1 MLDKL
6 FKRAETRKSLDDLGP
21 LYHSYRLF
29 GFKNQQITGIFQP
42 NQACKEPI
50 ILSYIL
56 LALAKCKTSSDM
68 PVTFAEL
75 FCADGYY
82 AMAARHLGASIAIG
96 IDNNHDGHF
105 TVAKK
110 IADRLEIDN
119 CAFIEMDVNA
129 IESMAPQDIVAN
141 IGGLYHV
148 ENPEEILD
156 KSYSLA
162 RRFLIVQ
169 TVVSLASEAEDYY
182 ESPAPGWTWG
192 NRYSRLSFKR
202 LIESKGWHI
211 IDSHFNILEGN
222 DRPEDRGSVY
232 FLIQKGGR

>member
-1 MLDKL
+1 MLNKL
-6 FKRAETRKSLDDLGP
+6 FKQKNIKNSLDNLGP

-29 GFKNQQITGIFQP
+29 GVENQQLPGVFQP

-82 AMAARHLGASIAIG
+82 AMAARHLGASTAVG
-96 IDNNHDGHF
+96 IDNNREGHF

-110 IADRLEIDN
+110 IAKRLEIDN
-119 CAFIEMDVNA
+119 CTFIEMDVND
-129 IESMAPQDIVAN
+129 IEAMAPIDIVAN

-182 ESPAPGWTWG
+182 ESPAPNWTWG
-192 NRYSRLSFKR
+192 NRYSHLSFKN
-202 LIESKGWHI
+202 LIENKGWNI

-222 DRPEDRGSVY
+222 DKPEDRGSIY
-232 FLIQKGGR
+232 FLIQKDS

>member
-1 MLDKL
+1 MLSKL
-6 FKRAETRKSLDDLGP
+6 FKRVDTRRSLDNLGP

-29 GFKNQQITGIFQP
+29 GVNNQQIPGVFQP

-96 IDNNHDGHF
+96 VDNNREGHF

-110 IADRLEIDN
+110 IAERLEINN
-119 CAFIEMDVNA
+119 CTFIEMDVND
-129 IESMAPQDIVAN
+129 IETMAPLDIVAN

-148 ENPEEILD
+148 ENPEEILE

-169 TVVSLASEAEDYY
+169 TVVSLASVAEDYY
-182 ESPAPGWTWG
+182 ESPAPGWAWG

-202 LIESKGWHI
+202 LIESKGWNI

-222 DRPEDRGSVY
+222 ERPEDKGSVY
-232 FLIQKGGR
+232 FLIQKDG

>member
-1 MLDKL
+1 MFDKQINP
-6 FKRAETRKSLDDLGP
+6 AEKQKKLDDLGP
-21 LYHSYRLF
+21 LYHSYRLL
-29 GFKNQQITGIFQP
+29 GVKNQQRPGIFQA

-56 LALAKCKTSSDM
+56 LALAKCKTSREVS
-68 PVTFAEL
+68 VTFAEL

-82 AMAARHLGASIAIG
+82 AMAARHFGASVSLG
-96 IDNNHDGHF
+96 VDNNRSGHLP
-105 TVAKK
+105 VAKI
-110 IADRLEIDN
+110 IAKRLEIDN
-119 CAFIEMDVNA
+119 CTFIEMDVNDIDTLA
-129 IESMAPQDIVAN
+129 SLDIVAN

-156 KSYSLA
+156 KSYALA

-169 TVVSLASEAEDYY
+169 TVVSQASDAEDYY

-222 DRPEDRGSVY
+222 SRPEDRGSIY
-232 FLIQKGGR
+232 FLIQKDG

>member
-1 MLDKL
+1 MISKI
-6 FKRAETRKSLDDLGP
+6 FKREDARKSLESLGP

-29 GFKNQQITGIFQP
+29 GVKNQQLPGAFHA

-56 LALAKCKTSSDM
+56 LALAKCKASIDM
-68 PVTFAEL
+68 PVTFVEL

-82 AMAARHLGASIAIG
+82 AMAARHLGASTAIG
-96 IDNNHDGHF
+96 IDNNREGHF
-105 TVAKK
+105 TVANK
-110 IADRLEIDN
+110 IAERLEINN
-119 CAFIEMDVNA
+119 CAFIEMDVNDV
-129 IESMAPQDIVAN
+129 ETMTPHDIVAN

-162 RRFLIVQ
+162 RKFLIVQ
-169 TVVSLASEAEDYY
+169 TVVSLAVEAEDYY
-182 ESPAPGWTWG
+182 ESPAPNWTWG
-192 NRYSRLSFKR
+192 NRYSRHSFKR
-202 LIESKGWHI
+202 LIESKGWNI

-222 DRPEDRGSVY
+222 ERPEDRGSVY
-232 FLIQKGGR
+232 FLIQKDS